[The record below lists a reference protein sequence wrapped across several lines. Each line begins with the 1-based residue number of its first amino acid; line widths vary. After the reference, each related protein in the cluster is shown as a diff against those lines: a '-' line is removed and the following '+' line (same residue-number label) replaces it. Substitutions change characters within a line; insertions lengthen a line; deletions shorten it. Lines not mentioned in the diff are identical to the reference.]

1 MLLKSAMR
9 LRQSGLVTASQTLE
23 TAFPTSTR
31 RKSRSQMRA
40 IVCLAL
46 SLGVQ
51 LTLNFGFER
60 THVLT
65 RMNSN
70 ELEQMFSPDF
80 EVWGMLSKT
89 KDAWHTSYVCTHQK
103 TNTSNNWKNK
113 FSNGRRGR
121 FLPPAPF
128 LQLFLIFLS
137 YSLKWLHHL
146 VCSMLRVDLCYC
158 ARVHVLSIH
167 CTVMDPIP
175 KHARRTQ
182 SWVQR
187 SRMLSNCVSPAA
199 QDVGSRNHTV
209 MYNHVHV
216 HDCTCTTYTSQF
228 ELEYESTFLFL
239 NEYLNFR
246 SFHPK
251 FSHTGF

>member
-1 MLLKSAMR
+1 MSCII
-9 LRQSGLVTASQTLE
+9 
-23 TAFPTSTR
+23 TR
-31 RKSRSQMRA
+31 GATDIEFR
-40 IVCLAL
+40 V
-46 SLGVQ
+46 
-51 LTLNFGFER
+51 R
-60 THVLT
+60 TNSCP
-65 RMNSN
+65 NSN
-70 ELEQMFSPDF
+70 ELEWTRTNVLARFRSLRNVVEDKRCVAHKLRLHSSKDKHFKQLKEQILQWQTRSIPSSGSLSPTF
-80 EVWGMLSKT
+80 
-89 KDAWHTSYVCTHQK
+89 
-103 TNTSNNWKNK
+103 
-113 FSNGRRGR
+113 F
-121 FLPPAPF
+121 
-128 LQLFLIFLS
+128 IFLS

-146 VCSMLRVDLCYC
+146 VCSMLCVDLCYC